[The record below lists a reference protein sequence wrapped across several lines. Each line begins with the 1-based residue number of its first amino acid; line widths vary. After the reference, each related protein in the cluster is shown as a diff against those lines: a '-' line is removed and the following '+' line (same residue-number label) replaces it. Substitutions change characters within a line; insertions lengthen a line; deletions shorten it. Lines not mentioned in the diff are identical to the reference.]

1 MTNKE
6 KIVAAFL
13 VSMGLFSAKYAVEYV
28 GSLSSH
34 EKTELFMLS
43 KTSGKNI
50 LLASGSPSPT
60 DTSVQ
65 ETKTRVS

>member
-6 KIVAAFL
+6 KVVAAFL
-13 VSMGLFSAKYAVEYV
+13 VSVGLFSAKCAVEYV

-43 KTSGKNI
+43 KTTGKNI
-50 LLASGSPSPT
+50 LLASAGGTTT
-60 DTSVQ
+60 DPQTQ
-65 ETKTRVS
+65 ETKPNQG